1 MRQFVDCPIDGLL
14 VTWHHPMK
22 FFLQI
27 ACLIALGS
35 TAFPQQNTREYL
47 QHLVGRPLILR
58 YYGDSVSPSA
68 KEKDLSHK
76 RGGCDEAVEVTGVTF
91 AASSIRLQL
100 RNIGGPSIGNNKS
113 KTCHVSP
120 DEYSLSVTEFDQ
132 DQSREQAEN
141 AIGYVL
147 QTPEAYLAAY
157 GITLNLPAASETS
170 ESPVESFLGPGFT
183 PPKAVLAVHPQPE
196 AKGNVRHKGAVTV
209 SCVIGRDGLV
219 HDPVIAN
226 GLTDDLNKSAL
237 DTLRFWRLEPAR
249 RGTDSVAAKIKL
261 QFSFE

>member
-27 ACLIALGS
+27 GCLIALGS

-76 RGGCDEAVEVTGVTF
+76 RVGCDEAVEVTGVTF

-120 DEYSLSVTEFDQ
+120 DEYSLSASRSATRTNPESRRRM
-132 DQSREQAEN
+132 QSSR
-141 AIGYVL
+141 
-147 QTPEAYLAAY
+147 
-157 GITLNLPAASETS
+157 S
-170 ESPVESFLGPGFT
+170 
-183 PPKAVLAVHPQPE
+183 
-196 AKGNVRHKGAVTV
+196 
-209 SCVIGRDGLV
+209 
-219 HDPVIAN
+219 
-226 GLTDDLNKSAL
+226 KSTCL
-237 DTLRFWRLEPAR
+237 CGSSRNR
-249 RGTDSVAAKIKL
+249 RSA
-261 QFSFE
+261 

>member
-1 MRQFVDCPIDGLL
+1 
-14 VTWHHPMK
+14 
-22 FFLQI
+22 
-27 ACLIALGS
+27 
-35 TAFPQQNTREYL
+35 
-47 QHLVGRPLILR
+47 
-58 YYGDSVSPSA
+58 VSPSA

-76 RGGCDEAVEVTGVTF
+76 RGGCDVAVEVTGVTF

-157 GITLNLPAASETS
+157 GITLKGCNKTFPCTILASGPLCS
-170 ESPVESFLGPGFT
+170 EELLWP
-183 PPKAVLAVHPQPE
+183 
-196 AKGNVRHKGAVTV
+196 
-209 SCVIGRDGLV
+209 
-219 HDPVIAN
+219 
-226 GLTDDLNKSAL
+226 
-237 DTLRFWRLEPAR
+237 LRLFPMRY
-249 RGTDSVAAKIKL
+249 GV
-261 QFSFE
+261 